1 MIIIRNKLSRWLE
14 QLEMGKSAPYAAWK
28 SNRMNGGRITNLEGL
43 ETHFRPGATSLPS
56 HPGPSDLE
64 VDTSNVDQHE
74 PSRRKVGSSIAG
86 PCPRWGIK
94 LVGHPRE
101 TRTQVARH
109 RLSIGH
115 VMGRVT
121 KQHPEPA

>member
-1 MIIIRNKLSRWLE
+1 MDLKG
-14 QLEMGKSAPYAAWK
+14 LEM
-28 SNRMNGGRITNLEGL
+28 
-43 ETHFRPGATSLPS
+43 HFRPGATSLPS

-94 LVGHPRE
+94 LVGLPRE